1 MAVIALLMPAA
12 WLMIIIKMSAATMA
26 MMMMMKGAATNTD
39 GNDGD
44 NEVKL
49 RAAKTRRGA
58 DAGSRT
64 GRAASRMQQCSATT
78 GWKVSSV
85 SLRSHTR
92 THRAQNTC
100 TPA

>member
-1 MAVIALLMPAA
+1 
-12 WLMIIIKMSAATMA
+12 MIIIKMSVATM
-26 MMMMMKGAATNTD
+26 MTKGAATNTD

-58 DAGSRT
+58 DAGGRT

-78 GWKVSSV
+78 GWKVSSEIT
-85 SLRSHTR
+85 HTCIDNT
-92 THRAQNTC
+92 THAQQHETLDC
-100 TPA
+100 

>member
-1 MAVIALLMPAA
+1 MMM
-12 WLMIIIKMSAATMA
+12 MIIIKMSVR
-26 MMMMMKGAATNTD
+26 MMMEGAATNTD

-49 RAAKTRRGA
+49 RAAKARRGA
-58 DAGSRT
+58 DASSRA
-64 GRAASRMQQCSATT
+64 GRAASRMQRCSATT

-92 THRAQNTC
+92 TA
-100 TPA
+100 A